1 MAQSAPLV
9 TPSAERTR
17 RAERTSKEG
26 PLWCRGR
33 VPDGLPGILYRSPLF
48 QVNRDSALF
57 CFPTIGSFLVRPGE
71 ATVVDVADGATNDDV
86 ECLLRGP
93 VGALRSFLA
102 GEFALRGSAIELGD
116 RALVACGIASG
127 TSSLV
132 AALALRGH
140 RVLADG
146 IVVINGPSLG
156 VSTVPEARDC
166 KVTLWPDSVEAL
178 GLDATEG
185 LLVRPSLVSRSFS
198 LGLPPNP
205 APVVLGALVALEVTV
220 APQASGAVAAQ
231 PMPVS
236 RKMKVVMEAQWHPKL
251 VLAFGNQ
258 LEHFQWL
265 ARLAEA
271 PGFDL
276 RYPPGPASL
285 TLPGLIDQAEGLL
298 G

>member
-1 MAQSAPLV
+1 VAQSAPLV
-9 TPSAERTR
+9 TSSGERAR
-17 RAERTSKEG
+17 RAERTTEEG

-33 VPDGLPGILYRSPLF
+33 VPDWLPGILYRSPLF

-57 CFPTIGSFLVRPGE
+57 RLPTVGSFLVRPGE

-93 VGALRSFLA
+93 VGALRSSLA
-102 GEFALRGSAIELGD
+102 GEFALRGSAIDLRG

-146 IVVINGPSLG
+146 VVVIGGRSLG
-156 VSTVPEARDC
+156 VSTIPEGRDC

-178 GLDATEG
+178 GLDAAKG
-185 LLVRPSLVSRSFS
+185 VSVRPSLVSRSFS

-205 APVVLGALVALEVTV
+205 APVLLGALVALEVSV
-220 APQASGAVAAQ
+220 NPQASGAIAPQ
-231 PMPVS
+231 PMPVG
-236 RKMKVVMEAQWHPKL
+236 RKMKVVLEAQWHPKL

-258 LEHFQWL
+258 LKHFQWL
-265 ARLAEA
+265 ARLAQA

-276 RYPPGPASL
+276 RYAPGPASL
-285 TLPGLIDQAEGLL
+285 TLPSLIEQAEGFLR
-298 G
+298 